1 MWFFTLIVG
10 PRPNLRDRC
19 RLGLD
24 PELITKPR
32 QSFRAI
38 CFYWSDGIEYRFK
51 IIKGVVMWTQR
62 RSGQSHQR
70 GSQDHRKPFE
80 RDRTRVIHCP
90 AFRRLQ
96 RKTQI
101 LGTDEGDFHRTRLTH
116 SLEVSSIGCSLARH
130 FTLNHHH
137 EALTDLMPDEDLMS
151 VICLL
156 HDIGHPPFGHGGEV
170 ALNYMMREQGGF
182 EGNAQTLRLLTK
194 VETSYGAFG
203 LDLTRRALLGVLKYP
218 VPWSRVVATE
228 LPVVKESFNRTI
240 RINDWLPPKGYY
252 NCEQSEIDW
261 LLEPFK
267 AHDRQRF
274 QSLLIQPQ
282 PMQHGK
288 AAFHTFDCSI
298 MDIADDIAYGVH
310 DLEDAIH
317 LRLINRAH
325 LDTPEFRELLAETAL
340 TDNQEKLLDCLFD
353 NALHLRK
360 QAIGEMVNYFIT
372 STEVKVTDDAFENP
386 LLRYNVSL
394 LPEAMALLGYLM
406 QCVYRYVIDSQEA
419 RTFEY
424 GGQTVVQRLFEAIS
438 SNPGSLLDNKNRLL
452 FLEAEGE
459 SAALRV
465 VCDYIANMT
474 DEYAYRMHE
483 RLFGFNTRTIFE
495 RL

>member
-1 MWFFTLIVG
+1 
-10 PRPNLRDRC
+10 
-19 RLGLD
+19 
-24 PELITKPR
+24 
-32 QSFRAI
+32 
-38 CFYWSDGIEYRFK
+38 
-51 IIKGVVMWTQR
+51 MWTQR
-62 RSGQSHQR
+62 RSGQTHQR
-70 GSQDHRKPFE
+70 GSQDHRDPYE

-116 SLEVSSIGCSLARH
+116 SLEVASIGGSIARH
-130 FTLNHHH
+130 FMSNHQQPIQS
-137 EALTDLMPDEDLMS
+137 ELSDLMPNDDLMT

-170 ALNYMMREQGGF
+170 ALNYMMRACGGF

-194 VETSYGAFG
+194 VEMSYGAFG
-203 LDLTRRALLGVLKYP
+203 LDLTRRALLGILKYP
-218 VPWSRVVATE
+218 VPWSFVAALQQPIIE
-228 LPVVKESFNRTI
+228 ESLHRTI

-252 NCEQSEIDW
+252 DCEQPEVDW
-261 LLEPFK
+261 LLSSFSDT
-267 AHDRQRF
+267 DRQLF
-274 QSLLIQPQ
+274 QSLSKKPQ
-282 PMQHGK
+282 AYQHGK
-288 AAFHTFDCSI
+288 AAYHSFDCSI

-317 LRLINRAH
+317 LRLLSRQH
-325 LDTPEFRELLAETAL
+325 LDTDLFRQLLAETPLPHQAQL
-340 TDNQEKLLDCLFD
+340 VDRLFD
-353 NALHLRK
+353 KQLYVRK

-372 STEVKVTDDAFENP
+372 SAQLHIIDENFDNV
-386 LLRYNVSL
+386 LLKYNVIL
-394 LPEAMALLGYLM
+394 LPEAKAFLDYLM

-438 SNPGSLLDNKNRLL
+438 SNPRSLLDNNNRVL
-452 FLEAEGE
+452 FQEAADDA
-459 SAALRV
+459 SAMRV

>member
-1 MWFFTLIVG
+1 
-10 PRPNLRDRC
+10 
-19 RLGLD
+19 
-24 PELITKPR
+24 
-32 QSFRAI
+32 
-38 CFYWSDGIEYRFK
+38 
-51 IIKGVVMWTQR
+51 MWTER
-62 RSGQSHQR
+62 RSGQTHQR
-70 GSQDHRKPFE
+70 GSQDHRDPYE

-116 SLEVSSIGCSLARH
+116 SLEVASIGCSIARH
-130 FTLNHHH
+130 FTLTHAQH
-137 EALTDLMPDEDLMS
+137 ALSGLLPNEDLMS

-218 VPWSRVVATE
+218 VPLSQVVATQ
-228 LPVVKESFNRTI
+228 LPVVQESFNRTI
-240 RINDWLPPKGYY
+240 RINDWLPPKGYFD
-252 NCEQSEIDW
+252 CEQPEIDW
-261 LLEPFK
+261 LLSAFSE
-267 AHDRQRF
+267 ADHALF
-274 QSLLIQPQ
+274 QTLAISPTVRT
-282 PMQHGK
+282 HGK
-288 AAFHTFDCSI
+288 SAYHTFDCSI

-317 LRLINRAH
+317 LRLIQRSH
-325 LDTPEFRELLAETAL
+325 LDTPAFRQLLSVTSLAP
-340 TDNQEKLLDCLFD
+340 NQDQLLDLLFD
-353 NALHLRK
+353 PVLHFRK

-372 STEVKVTDDAFENP
+372 ATTVQVMNVDFEHR
-386 LLRYNVSL
+386 LLKYNLVL
-394 LPEAMALLGYLM
+394 LPEAMALLDHLM

-438 SNPGSLLDNKNRLL
+438 SNPGSLLDNKNRVL
-452 FLEAEGE
+452 FRDSEGE
-459 SAALRV
+459 SAARRV